1 MIFHLLQSRRPNTS
15 LDRQMHKGGGGSA
28 PAAPAPIPP
37 VAERGADQQAFREDA
52 MRAAA
57 RKKGN
62 RSTILGGAMG
72 TNEQQ
77 VQDKAYGQR
86 TLLGGA
92 SN

>member
-1 MIFHLLQSRRPNTS
+1 MIFHLPTDRPNH
-15 LDRQMHKGGGGSA
+15 LDRKLYKGGGSA

-37 VAERGADQQAFREDA
+37 VAERGSDQQAFREDA

-62 RSTILGGAMG
+62 RSTILGGALG
-72 TNEQQ
+72 VPAEAAAQ
-77 VQDKAYGQR
+77 KAFGQR
-86 TLLGGA
+86 TLLGSA

>member
-1 MIFHLLQSRRPNTS
+1 MTFHLLQSRASTRS
-15 LDRQMHKGGGGSA
+15 LDRKMHKGGGGGTA

-37 VAERGADQQAFREDA
+37 VAERGSDQQAIREDA

-62 RSTILGGAMG
+62 RSTILGGSSSVNPSA
-72 TNEQQ
+72 N
-77 VQDKAYGQR
+77 AAAFGQR
-86 TLLGGA
+86 TLLGSA

>member
-1 MIFHLLQSRRPNTS
+1 
-15 LDRQMHKGGGGSA
+15 MHKWGGGGSAPA

-37 VAERGADQQAFREDA
+37 VAERGSEIQYARDDA

-72 TNEQQ
+72 SAVQQ
-77 VQDKAYGQR
+77 VQDKAFGQR
-86 TLLGGA
+86 TLLGSA

>member
-1 MIFHLLQSRRPNTS
+1 MTFHLPLRRPHTS
-15 LDRQMHKGGGGSA
+15 LDRKMHKGGGGSA

-37 VAERGADQQAFREDA
+37 VAERGSDQQAFREDA

-62 RSTILGGAMG
+62 RSTILGGALG
-72 TNEQQ
+72 VPAEAAAQ
-77 VQDKAYGQR
+77 KAFGQR
-86 TLLGGA
+86 TLLGSA